1 MFRNIFQW
9 TNQNSQNIFDQDHDM
24 IFRNRT
30 YGPAGGETL
39 EQKKARWALWTE
51 RIRRW
56 NGIDRIGPF
65 FYGWLGKRI
74 MMMMMMMMNSLLWF
88 SIWNSLLGEIFWT
101 TSEDLEISYNI
112 MEYLGIFAERRQSE
126 ELQRREKEQRGRGVV
141 RSVATRYVLS
151 SMGVCFLYCA
161 SFAVLSFNLITI
173 IYRLL
178 ARTRKCLQKT
188 STITG

>member
-1 MFRNIFQW
+1 
-9 TNQNSQNIFDQDHDM
+9 
-24 IFRNRT
+24 
-30 YGPAGGETL
+30 
-39 EQKKARWALWTE
+39 
-51 RIRRW
+51 
-56 NGIDRIGPF
+56 
-65 FYGWLGKRI
+65 
-74 MMMMMMMMNSLLWF
+74 
-88 SIWNSLLGEIFWT
+88 
-101 TSEDLEISYNI
+101 